1 MGLLGPSTEAA
12 DDDRRGGILSRNIGS
27 TPLQYSREETTSSDH
42 DDSGASNNIVAG
54 AHGRGVSP
62 EGSLS
67 KMRLPE
73 YCDCIVRPG
82 GLSLIRY
89 DTSNRGG
96 DDDVAWEYSPAGS
109 SIANAKAAIRS
120 GMVEKNLYRP
130 QKVVPTAGAP
140 TSIIVGFEA
149 QASTSSH
156 ITRLKGFSDNAE
168 ASQVCI

>member
-12 DDDRRGGILSRNIGS
+12 DDDQRGGVFLCNIGS
-27 TPLQYSREETTSSDH
+27 TPLQYGREETTSSDH
-42 DDSGASNNIVAG
+42 DNPGVSNNVVAG

-62 EGSLS
+62 ERNLS
-67 KMRLPE
+67 KTRL
-73 YCDCIVRPG
+73 PG

-96 DDDVAWEYSPAGS
+96 DDDVAWEYSSAGS

-120 GMVEKNLYRP
+120 GIVEKNLYRP

-156 ITRLKGFSDNAE
+156 ITRLKGFGDNAE
-168 ASQVCI
+168 ASEVCI

>member
-12 DDDRRGGILSRNIGS
+12 DDDRRGGIFLCNIGS
-27 TPLQYSREETTSSDH
+27 TPLQYGREETTSSDH
-42 DDSGASNNIVAG
+42 DNPGVSNNVVAG

-62 EGSLS
+62 EGNLS
-67 KMRLPE
+67 KTRL
-73 YCDCIVRPG
+73 PG

-89 DTSNRGG
+89 DTSNRGA
-96 DDDVAWEYSPAGS
+96 DDDVAWEYSSAGS

-120 GMVEKNLYRP
+120 GIVEKNLYRP

-156 ITRLKGFSDNAE
+156 ITRLKGFGDNAE
-168 ASQVCI
+168 ASEVCIQVHHL